1 MGEDTRPSMRL
12 FGFAVTEPGEDD
24 HRGGSSGE
32 GGRRFECQYC
42 RREFANSQALGG
54 HQNAHK
60 KERQRAKRAQFH
72 AARRFAL
79 PAPHHPLP
87 RAAFWC
93 PTAAASPPPPPFPA
107 PPLHV
112 PLSSWPSAPP
122 PPPSPPFAT
131 DRTAADVD
139 PGIDLHLSLAP
150 SSAP

>member
-1 MGEDTRPSMRL
+1 MGEDTRPSVRL

-24 HRGGSSGE
+24 HRGGGSVE

-79 PAPHHPLP
+79 PAPHHPLA

-93 PTAAASPPPPPFPA
+93 PSAATSTPPFPA

-112 PLSSWPSAPP
+112 QLSAWPCAP
-122 PPPSPPFAT
+122 PPPSPPCAT
-131 DRTAADVD
+131 GRRAPDVD
-139 PGIDLHLSLAP
+139 PEIDLHLSLAP